1 MMINGIPNRPLY
13 FYQKDI
19 IVIHNYRIPA
29 SEAFPRRGGRDLQRA
44 AGTAATGAPALQR
57 SAEPRVAG
65 TERFYGLDGRFS
77 PRKIEVLMGQSLI
90 NGRFRWNIPWKN
102 GGL

>member
-1 MMINGIPNRPLY
+1 
-13 FYQKDI
+13 
-19 IVIHNYRIPA
+19 
-29 SEAFPRRGGRDLQRA
+29 
-44 AGTAATGAPALQR
+44 
-57 SAEPRVAG
+57 
-65 TERFYGLDGRFS
+65 LDGRFS